1 MIFAIHGRMRSDTRD
16 LKLKVLSS
24 ISEIIAN
31 LPDLE
36 HTLRDVLRILSETLS
51 MKRATVTLLDRK
63 TGMLFITASHGL
75 STEEMRRGVY
85 RLDEGVTGKIFQTG
99 KPYAI
104 PDIRKEPLFLDK
116 TQSRTLEKQHLTF
129 IGVPVMLQG
138 QAIGVLNVDRLFE
151 DHVSSQEDIEFL
163 QVVAVLIAQFISLN
177 EKFQEL
183 RDENASLRS
192 KVSRNVH
199 GPYIV
204 GRSLAMQE
212 VQRQIERV
220 APTRATVLLHGESG
234 TGKTL
239 IGRIIHDLSERKSFP
254 FIKVNCASIPENL
267 LESELFG
274 YEKGAFTGAMGTK
287 PGKFEEAHKGTIFLD
302 EVGELPLGL
311 QAKLLRFIQ
320 EKEFERLGSN
330 KTRRVDVRILAA
342 TNKNLETLANQGA
355 FRPDLYYRLNVF
367 PIHTPALRERK
378 EDIEG
383 LLIHFLRKV
392 SREYNR
398 EIHFSVEALEQL
410 KGHDWPGNVREMEN
424 LIERLVILSEQDRIQ
439 PELIQPYLA
448 HRPGTVEGPAQGHN
462 SPGQLDMADKPA
474 LLREMEKREIIAAL
488 RRNDWIQARAAKEL
502 GLTQRQMGYKVA
514 KFELEALVSV
524 QRVKARKRRT
534 GQPAEA

>member
-1 MIFAIHGRMRSDTRD
+1 MTPDTRD
-16 LKLKVLSS
+16 LKLHVLSS
-24 ISEIIAN
+24 ICEIIAH

-36 HTLRDVLRILSETLS
+36 NILLEVLRIMSDNLS

-75 STEEMRRGVY
+75 TPEEMRRGVY
-85 RLDEGVTGKIFQTG
+85 RLDEGVTGRIFQTG
-99 KPYAI
+99 KPYAV
-104 PDIRKEPLFLDK
+104 PDIRNEPLFLNK

-129 IGVPVMLQG
+129 IGVPITLQG
-138 QAIGVLNVDRLFE
+138 IPIGVLNVDRLFG
-151 DHVSSQEDIEFL
+151 DHVSTQEDIEFL
-163 QVVAVLIAQFISLN
+163 QVVAVLIAQFVSLN
-177 EKFQEL
+177 EQFQNL
-183 RDENASLRS
+183 RAENASLRY
-192 KVSRNVH
+192 KVSKGTD

-204 GRSLAMQE
+204 GRSSAMQE

-220 APTRATVLLHGESG
+220 APTRATVLLQGESG

-239 IGRIIHDLSERKSFP
+239 IGRIIHDLSERKKFP

-274 YEKGAFTGAMGTK
+274 YEKGAFTGAMGAK
-287 PGKFEEAHKGTIFLD
+287 PGKFEEADNGSIFLD
-302 EVGELPLGL
+302 EIGELPLGL

-342 TNKNLETLANQGA
+342 TNKDLEALSNQGA
-355 FRPDLYYRLNVF
+355 FRPDLFYRLNVF

-398 EIHFSVEALEQL
+398 EIHFSIEALELL
-410 KGHDWPGNVREMEN
+410 KAHDWPGNVREMEN

-439 PELIQPYLA
+439 PELIEPFLGSRSPMRTDSHSA
-448 HRPGTVEGPAQGHN
+448 PEPAKGE
-462 SPGQLDMADKPA
+462 DKPA

-488 RRNDWIQARAAKEL
+488 GRNGWVQARAAKEL
-502 GLTQRQMGYKVA
+502 GLSQRQMGYKIS
-514 KFELEALVSV
+514 KFDLDAMVSV
-524 QRVKARKRRT
+524 QRVRSRKKKY
-534 GQPAEA
+534 E